1 MKKIII
7 YFVLFVVFKI
17 NNIQSKANE
26 IKIIAQVNNEII
38 TSYDLYR
45 EIMLVETIEKRNVK
59 SNEKILLINRI
70 INNKIKEFEIKKY
83 KIKIDDSD
91 IEKKIN
97 RISENTLLK
106 QNKELL
112 DLIYEKLSI
121 EKKWNKLILRK
132 FRNKLEINMNEIN
145 EKIESKKFQKN
156 KDDIIKIEKMNKIAI
171 LSKTYFNEVKQKF
184 YIKIL

>member
-7 YFVLFVVFKI
+7 YFVLFIIFKI

-38 TSYDLYR
+38 TSYDLYK
-45 EIMLVETIEKRNVK
+45 EIMLVQTIEKRNVK
-59 SNEKILLINRI
+59 SNEKILLINKI

-83 KIKIDDSD
+83 KIEINNSD

-112 DLIYEKLSI
+112 DLMYGKLSI
-121 EKKWNKLILRK
+121 EKKWNKLILIK
-132 FRNKLEINMNEIN
+132 FRNKLEINMNEID